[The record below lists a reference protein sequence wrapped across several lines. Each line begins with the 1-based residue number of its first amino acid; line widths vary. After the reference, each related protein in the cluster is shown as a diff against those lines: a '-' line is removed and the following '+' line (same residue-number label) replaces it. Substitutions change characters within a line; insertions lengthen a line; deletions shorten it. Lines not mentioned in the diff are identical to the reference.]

1 LTIADCRLTI
11 EGNYADADYRRM
23 EISGVSAE
31 AMVMATTAA
40 GREAQRA
47 AAVMKKTQD
56 VAKDQA
62 QSLIELLKAAT
73 PEGVGTRLSVYA

>member
-1 LTIADCRLTI
+1 
-11 EGNYADADYRRM
+11 M

-40 GREAQRA
+40 GREAQRV

-56 VAKDQA
+56 VAQSQA
-62 QSLIELLKAAT
+62 ESLLALVKTAT
-73 PEGVGTRLSVYA
+73 PSDVGTRLNVYA